1 MKRTPTTTTCP
12 HDHAVLRVEKRPV
25 VVAGVDLGRFEVWV
39 CPTCQRVFDPPAT
52 SLAIDE
58 AAKAKGVFGSESAHL
73 ARSAVP
79 SKSSRADA

>member
-1 MKRTPTTTTCP
+1 MKQRPSTTTCP
-12 HDHAVLRVEKRPV
+12 RDHSVLRVEKRPV

-39 CPTCQRVFDPPAT
+39 CPACQRVFDPPAT

-73 ARSAVP
+73 TRSSVP
-79 SKSSRADA
+79 PKPPRAHA